1 MRLIT
6 ALGVGLALAL
16 SGCSLEQDVASNP
29 QSGPSVGSAAPS
41 VSAITTDGRRFQME
55 AQRGHVV
62 VVDFFASWCGPC
74 RRQQPELNAL
84 AARYG
89 SKGVVLVGVDVREGE
104 TQMRSYLRD
113 NAVPYPAVHDG
124 DGSIAAAFDV
134 LAPPTTVIV
143 DASGKVAATYLGGV
157 RSDQVARII
166 DRLRGA

>member
-1 MRLIT
+1 
-6 ALGVGLALAL
+6 
-16 SGCSLEQDVASNP
+16 
-29 QSGPSVGSAAPS
+29 
-41 VSAITTDGRRFQME
+41 ME

>member
-84 AARYG
+84 
-89 SKGVVLVGVDVREGE
+89 VGVDVREGE